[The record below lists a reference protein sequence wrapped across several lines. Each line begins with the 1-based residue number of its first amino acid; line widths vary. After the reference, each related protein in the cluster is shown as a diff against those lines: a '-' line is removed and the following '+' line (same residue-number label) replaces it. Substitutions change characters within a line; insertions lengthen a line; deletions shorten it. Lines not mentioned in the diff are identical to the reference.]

1 MLTADRCCAVCRH
14 ICIKVALG
22 YQVAHGRCWLPTGV
36 AMSVGHVFT
45 RFLMMMV
52 ADKSYVMPKLFT
64 GTV

>member
-1 MLTADRCCAVCRH
+1 MHCSDVL
-14 ICIKVALG
+14 CIKFALG

-52 ADKSYVMPKLFT
+52 ADNTVVMILR
-64 GTV
+64 VR